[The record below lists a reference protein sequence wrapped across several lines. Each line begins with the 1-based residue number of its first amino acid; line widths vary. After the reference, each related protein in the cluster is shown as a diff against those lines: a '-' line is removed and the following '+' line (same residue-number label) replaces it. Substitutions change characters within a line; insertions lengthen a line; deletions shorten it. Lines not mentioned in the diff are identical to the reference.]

1 MAREPDLRRVLTHTI
16 QHACR
21 ALGADNGRIGIV
33 AEDES
38 AIHIEAIYRPTL
50 SDQQR
55 EWCPGEGLPGL
66 VLRSKQPLVVNRG
79 ADRHGNHCLDP
90 HENSALGVPIV
101 FHGTFLGYFGLGSYG
116 SVRFGQ
122 SHAEQLGQF
131 ADLAAIAI
139 QNSRLTAESRKSLA
153 QASALLETTEKIGN
167 AMSVPDVIRAYL
179 EQVAHNGR
187 YTCTVVLY
195 EFDKQGNKIGNTVM
209 GRWAPGSQV
218 ELMEYRVSTKRDFLD
233 PILAAGKSV
242 RIANA
247 LTDPGVPRSLRDE
260 QRRDNRPAVALVP
273 LMADRQRIGLVILS
287 DPTPHEWTDEE
298 LVPFQATAA
307 QLASM
312 LASRRDHDAMIE
324 SSQQLAV
331 LEERR
336 KIARDLHDSV
346 TQILFSLN
354 LMSQSISSDAPV
366 PGETVEKLQSLS
378 RRGLQE
384 MRSLLEELRPVSI
397 DAKPMSLGQKIASYA
412 ADVVGLP
419 AFTLDDQ
426 SYEAQ
431 DASVENQ
438 FLGIAQEALN
448 NVAKHSKAGHV
459 SLLLQTDPA
468 GCLLKIEDDGEGFSE
483 SSCKSGHGLN
493 TMRERA
499 GEIQAKLEIQSEP
512 GKGTVIQL
520 VRGRGQNGNSNRNRR
535 RP

>member
-1 MAREPDLRRVLTHTI
+1 
-16 QHACR
+16 
-21 ALGADNGRIGIV
+21 
-33 AEDES
+33 
-38 AIHIEAIYRPTL
+38 
-50 SDQQR
+50 
-55 EWCPGEGLPGL
+55 
-66 VLRSKQPLVVNRG
+66 
-79 ADRHGNHCLDP
+79 
-90 HENSALGVPIV
+90 
-101 FHGTFLGYFGLGSYG
+101 
-116 SVRFGQ
+116 
-122 SHAEQLGQF
+122 
-131 ADLAAIAI
+131 
-139 QNSRLTAESRKSLA
+139 
-153 QASALLETTEKIGN
+153 
-167 AMSVPDVIRAYL
+167 
-179 EQVAHNGR
+179 
-187 YTCTVVLY
+187 
-195 EFDKQGNKIGNTVM
+195 
-209 GRWAPGSQV
+209 
-218 ELMEYRVSTKRDFLD
+218 
-233 PILAAGKSV
+233 
-242 RIANA
+242 
-247 LTDPGVPRSLRDE
+247 
-260 QRRDNRPAVALVP
+260 
-273 LMADRQRIGLVILS
+273 
-287 DPTPHEWTDEE
+287 
-298 LVPFQATAA
+298 
-307 QLASM
+307 M